1 MIDVPDTLTNEDS
14 FVIIVEK
21 EYHINSDI
29 SF

>member
-14 FVIIVEK
+14 FVIIIEK

>member
-1 MIDVPDTLTNEDS
+1 MIDAPDTLTNEDS
-14 FVIIVEK
+14 FVIITEK

>member
-1 MIDVPDTLTNEDS
+1 MIDAPDTLTNEDS

-21 EYHINSDI
+21 EYHINNDI

>member
-1 MIDVPDTLTNEDS
+1 MVDAPDTLTNEDS
-14 FVIIVEK
+14 FVIIIEK